1 MELAEWKLSP
11 ARHEEPGLGA
21 QTWHW
26 ADVALSAAGIFSPRH
41 LPSAQQ
47 LLIQQQGT
55 LPAEVIL
62 LLFQFQME
70 NGKEGAIQQIWEF

>member
-11 ARHEEPGLGA
+11 AGHEEPGLGA
-21 QTWHW
+21 QSWHW
-26 ADVALSAAGIFSPRH
+26 ADVALSKARIFSLCH

-47 LLIQQQGT
+47 PLSQQQQT

-62 LLFQFQME
+62 LPFQFAME
-70 NGKEGAIQQIWEF
+70 NGKEDANQQIWEF